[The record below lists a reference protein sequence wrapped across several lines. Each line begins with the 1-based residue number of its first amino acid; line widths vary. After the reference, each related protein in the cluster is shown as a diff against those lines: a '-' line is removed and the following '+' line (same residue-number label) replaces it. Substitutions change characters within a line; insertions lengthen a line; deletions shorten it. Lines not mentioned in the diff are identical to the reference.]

1 MGPVESSIVVAMVGV
16 TDAGVVG
23 EGVADLLLDYMV
35 DAAVVA
41 AGAVAASCIH
51 PVDLGPTKGAWNC
64 TAPKDEVDNIAA
76 AAAANCIVVV
86 AA

>member
-35 DAAVVA
+35 DAA
-41 AGAVAASCIH
+41 GAVAASCIH
-51 PVDLGPTKGAWNC
+51 PVDLDPTKGAWNC

-76 AAAANCIVVV
+76 AAAAANCIVVV